1 MIIVFSVVKHLGL
14 MKTKLLNMRKKLM
27 GFARLARPANL
38 PTAAADI
45 LAGAAISHYFWVT
58 DSIKYLGDNP
68 LKLLLLVFSS
78 VCLYAGG
85 VVFNDVFDAKLDAA
99 ERPERAIPSGL
110 ISLQQAITWGGILMF
125 TGLILAFTVG
135 VFSGII
141 ALILVAA
148 IFSYDAYSK
157 QNSFFGPL
165 NMGICRGLNLILGMS
180 IIGVITVW
188 WIAIIPVL
196 YIFAITLISRGEVH
210 GNNKNHIVRAAVM
223 YAIVIALITYVVAI
237 QTNNLILTI
246 PFLLLFVFLI
256 FKPLLK
262 AYRINSPEYIKK
274 SVIAGVLSLVVMDAC
289 WAVGFSNWYIGLG
302 VLLLLP
308 LSLLLSK
315 LFAVT

>member
-1 MIIVFSVVKHLGL
+1 MVKHLGL

-45 LAGAAISHYFWVT
+45 LAGAAISRYFWVT

-110 ISLQQAITWGGILMF
+110 ISLQQAIIWGGILMF